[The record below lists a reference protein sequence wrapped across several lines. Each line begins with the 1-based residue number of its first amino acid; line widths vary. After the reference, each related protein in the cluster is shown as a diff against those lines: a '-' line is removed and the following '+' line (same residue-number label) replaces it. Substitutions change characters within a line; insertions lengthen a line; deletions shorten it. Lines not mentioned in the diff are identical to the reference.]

1 MSTPAEKF
9 TSRDTDPDISAI
21 DSIFQAQQRTAL
33 EWRRS
38 TAAERISRIKRL
50 LALVQDNSERIYQA
64 AYADFLSVI
73 GSK

>member
-38 TAAERISRIKRL
+38 TAAERISQSAVSQNLRRSGAA
-50 LALVQDNSERIYQA
+50 ALVA
-64 AYADFLSVI
+64 ADRALTE
-73 GSK
+73 GSS